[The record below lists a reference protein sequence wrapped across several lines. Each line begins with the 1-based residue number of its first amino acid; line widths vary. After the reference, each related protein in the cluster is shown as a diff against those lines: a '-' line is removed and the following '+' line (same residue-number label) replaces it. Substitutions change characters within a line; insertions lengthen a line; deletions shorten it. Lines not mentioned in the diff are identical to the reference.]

1 MDITLIKNLKRLQ
14 DELFNYIIF
23 MANPRMNYVLQ
34 KELRIEAT
42 HIMCEQHYNWW
53 YPKLARHWHLNDVE
67 TMYEIPSAPTAKE
80 VVIDKAVVEGV
91 KQPVIL
97 HESNNK
103 KTNIG

>member
-1 MDITLIKNLKRLQ
+1 MIEILTKPKNSVVKQFQQFFAIEGVKLRIRKNALVAIARLALKRKTG
-14 DELFNYIIF
+14 
-23 MANPRMNYVLQ
+23 ARG
-34 KELRIEAT
+34 LRA
-42 HIMCEQHYNWW
+42 IMED
-53 YPKLARHWHLNDVE
+53 LLLE

-103 KTNIG
+103 KTNIRKAS